1 MPCGVWVLPGL
12 GIEPMS
18 YALAGR
24 FLTTGPPGKS
34 QEGTSCCQRRLCS
47 WMSGF
52 KKAYKERTPC
62 AEPVEGMALTDLLGS
77 YDSSRLSVSTGEGPR
92 AAGHLQR
99 WAPHPRAFQD
109 GPLCGRTDCAQLLGF
124 SLPVAGFCPPSLH
137 GTGPHGSD
145 LRAGVMR
152 PSSIPG
158 PRSESDPESVLRKP
172 LRR

>member
-1 MPCGVWVLPGL
+1 MHWQ
-12 GIEPMS
+12 
-18 YALAGR
+18 AD

-34 QEGTSCCQRRLCS
+34 QEGTYCCQRWLCS

-62 AEPVEGMALTDLLGS
+62 AEPVEGMALTDLLGRNG
-77 YDSSRLSVSTGEGPR
+77 SSCLSFPVGEGLW
-92 AAGHLQR
+92 AASHLQR
-99 WAPHPRAFQD
+99 WAPHTRAFQG
-109 GPLCGRTDCAQLLGF
+109 GPLCSRMDCTQLLGF
-124 SLPVAGFCPPSLH
+124 SLPVAGFCPPSSH

-158 PRSESDPESVLRKP
+158 PLPGSDPKSVLRKP
-172 LRR
+172 LQRRVTGESR